1 MEEIK
6 ITGTTKAFDLLEKY
20 PFLVEEIKKMGDAFK
35 VIDNPIT
42 KMMFKNATLQ
52 DICSKF
58 NLNLEEVI
66 NQLTTMIQ
74 NHKD

>member
-1 MEEIK
+1 
-6 ITGTTKAFDLLEKY
+6 
-20 PFLVEEIKKMGDAFK
+20 MGDAFK